1 MCFSPQ
7 ISLLT
12 AVVEFILAAL
22 IIARFRKSAVAR
34 FAAIFIFLLGF
45 YQLTEFMLCTTGDI
59 DAWARM
65 GFITYTFLP
74 ALGLHLVFKLSDKMP
89 KAFVFYIPAII
100 FAGLAAFS
108 KGFVVGG
115 ACHSVFISVHLMFLN
130 PSANSILYLI
140 YGAYYA
146 GFIFL
151 GCFLAGLMLR
161 KEKDE
166 KKRKKMI
173 VGLAAVLLATVPAL
187 LFVIIMPAL
196 GNQFPSI
203 YCEFAL
209 LMAIAGYCISYLD
222 HNEK

>member
-12 AVVEFILAAL
+12 AVVEFTLVILILAK
-22 IIARFRKSAVAR
+22 FRKSSVAR

-45 YQLTEFMLCTTGDI
+45 YQFTEFMLCTTGYI
-59 DAWARM
+59 DFWARM

-74 ALGLHLVFKLSDKMP
+74 ALGLHLVFKLSDRMP

-100 FAGLAAFS
+100 FSALAVLS
-108 KGFVVGG
+108 EGFVAGG
-115 ACHSVFISVHLMFLN
+115 ACHSVFISVELIFLN
-130 PSANSILYLI
+130 PAANAVLYSV

-151 GCFLAGLMLR
+151 GCFLAGLMIR
-161 KEKDE
+161 KEDDAK
-166 KKRKKMI
+166 KKRKMK
-173 VGLAAVLLATVPAL
+173 VGLAGVLLATVPVL
-187 LFVIIMPAL
+187 LFIIILPSFGA
-196 GNQFPSI
+196 QFPSV

-209 LMAIAGYCISYLD
+209 LVAIAGYWVSYLD
-222 HNEK
+222 HKEK